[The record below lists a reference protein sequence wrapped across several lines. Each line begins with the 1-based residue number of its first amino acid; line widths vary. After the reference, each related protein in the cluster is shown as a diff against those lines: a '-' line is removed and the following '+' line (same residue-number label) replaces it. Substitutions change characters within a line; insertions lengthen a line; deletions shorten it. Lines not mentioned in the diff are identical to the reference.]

1 MSQKLKLLL
10 GIAALV
16 VLLVGAYFLYDRLSA
31 DVSHDVLVSQDAEET
46 PTEAETETETQTAP
60 SDTEET
66 TEKEEEEATANLV
79 PDFTVTDADGNEV
92 KLSDYFGK
100 PIVLNFWASWC
111 SPCKSE
117 MPEFNAAWEELEG
130 EVQFLMVNMTD
141 GARETV
147 ESAREYVEG
156 EGFTF
161 PVLFDTKSEAAIAY
175 SAYSLPTTYFIDAE
189 GYVTARAVGAI
200 DGETLQK
207 GLDLIHPQ
215 A

>member
-1 MSQKLKLLL
+1 MKKGSFWVLALV
-10 GIAALV
+10 LV
-16 VLLVGAYFLYDRLSA
+16 VLIGGAYVLYGRLSA
-31 DVSHDVLVSQDAEET
+31 GAGADNLSVQTPPSAQTPGETGAPQDSAAPEET
-46 PTEAETETETQTAP
+46 ERPKVEA
-60 SDTEET
+60 
-66 TEKEEEEATANLV
+66 
-79 PDFTVTDADGNEV
+79 PDFTAVDADGTEV
-92 KLSDYFGK
+92 KLSDYVGK

-117 MPEFNAAWEELEG
+117 MPEFNEAWEELDG

>member
-1 MSQKLKLLL
+1 MQKKTSFLVLVLV
-10 GIAALV
+10 LV
-16 VLLVGAYFLYDRLSA
+16 VLIGGAYVLYGRLSVGAGADNLSVQTPPPA
-31 DVSHDVLVSQDAEET
+31 QTPGETGAPQDSAAPEET
-46 PTEAETETETQTAP
+46 EPPKVEA
-60 SDTEET
+60 
-66 TEKEEEEATANLV
+66 
-79 PDFTVTDADGNEV
+79 PDFTVVDADGTEV
-92 KLSDYFGK
+92 KLSDYVGK

-117 MPEFNAAWEELEG
+117 MPEFNAAWEELDG

-161 PVLFDTKSEAAIAY
+161 PVFFDTKSEAAIAY

>member
-1 MSQKLKLLL
+1 MQKKTSFLVLVLVL
-10 GIAALV
+10 AALIG
-16 VLLVGAYFLYDRLSA
+16 GAYVLYGRLSA
-31 DVSHDVLVSQDAEET
+31 GAGADNLSVQTPPPAQTPGETGAPQDSAAPEET
-46 PTEAETETETQTAP
+46 ERPKVEA
-60 SDTEET
+60 
-66 TEKEEEEATANLV
+66 
-79 PDFTVTDADGNEV
+79 PDFTVVDADGTEV
-92 KLSDYFGK
+92 KLSDYVGK

-117 MPEFNAAWEELEG
+117 MPEFNAAWEELDG

>member
-1 MSQKLKLLL
+1 MKKKTSLVVLIL
-10 GIAALV
+10 ALV
-16 VLLVGAYFLYDRLSA
+16 VLIGGAYVLYGRLSA
-31 DVSHDVLVSQDAEET
+31 DARPDNLYAQTPQTTQTTGETEAPQDSAAPEET
-46 PTEAETETETQTAP
+46 EPPKVEA
-60 SDTEET
+60 
-66 TEKEEEEATANLV
+66 
-79 PDFTVTDADGNEV
+79 PDFTVENADGEEV
-92 KLSDYFGK
+92 KLSDYVGK

-117 MPEFNAAWEELEG
+117 MPEFNAAWEELDG

>member
-1 MSQKLKLLL
+1 MQKKTSFLVLVLVL
-10 GIAALV
+10 AALIG
-16 VLLVGAYFLYDRLSA
+16 GAYVLYGRLSA
-31 DVSHDVLVSQDAEET
+31 GAGADNLSVQTPPSAQTPGETGAPQDSAAPEET
-46 PTEAETETETQTAP
+46 EPPKVEA
-60 SDTEET
+60 
-66 TEKEEEEATANLV
+66 
-79 PDFTVTDADGNEV
+79 PDFTAVDADGTEV
-92 KLSDYFGK
+92 KLSDYVGK

-117 MPEFNAAWEELEG
+117 MPEFNAAWEELDG

>member
-1 MSQKLKLLL
+1 MQKKTSFLVLVLVL
-10 GIAALV
+10 AALIG
-16 VLLVGAYFLYDRLSA
+16 GAYVLYGRLSA
-31 DVSHDVLVSQDAEET
+31 GAGADNLSVQTPPPAQTPGETGAPQDSAAPEET
-46 PTEAETETETQTAP
+46 EPPKMEA
-60 SDTEET
+60 
-66 TEKEEEEATANLV
+66 
-79 PDFTVTDADGNEV
+79 PDFTAVDADGTEV
-92 KLSDYFGK
+92 KLSDYVGK

-117 MPEFNAAWEELEG
+117 MPEFNAAWEELDG

>member
-1 MSQKLKLLL
+1 MQKKTSFLVLVLVL
-10 GIAALV
+10 AALIG
-16 VLLVGAYFLYDRLSA
+16 GAYVLYGRLSA
-31 DVSHDVLVSQDAEET
+31 GAGADNLSVQTPPSAQAPGETGAPQDSAAPEET
-46 PTEAETETETQTAP
+46 EPPKVEA
-60 SDTEET
+60 
-66 TEKEEEEATANLV
+66 
-79 PDFTVTDADGNEV
+79 PDFTVVDADGTEV
-92 KLSDYFGK
+92 KLSDYVGK

-117 MPEFNAAWEELEG
+117 MPEFNAAWEELDG

>member
-1 MSQKLKLLL
+1 MQKKTSFLVLVLV
-10 GIAALV
+10 LV
-16 VLLVGAYFLYDRLSA
+16 VLIGGAYVLYGRLSA
-31 DVSHDVLVSQDAEET
+31 GAGADNLSVQTPPPAQTPGETGAPQDSAAPEET
-46 PTEAETETETQTAP
+46 EPPKVEA
-60 SDTEET
+60 
-66 TEKEEEEATANLV
+66 
-79 PDFTVTDADGNEV
+79 PDFTVVDADGTEV
-92 KLSDYFGK
+92 KLSDYVGK

>member
-1 MSQKLKLLL
+1 MQKKTSFLVLVLVL
-10 GIAALV
+10 AALIG
-16 VLLVGAYFLYDRLSA
+16 GAYVLYGRLSA
-31 DVSHDVLVSQDAEET
+31 GAGADNLSVQTPPPAQTPEET
-46 PTEAETETETQTAP
+46 GAPQDSAAPEETEP
-60 SDTEET
+60 P
-66 TEKEEEEATANLV
+66 KVEA
-79 PDFTVTDADGNEV
+79 PDFTAVDADGTEV
-92 KLSDYFGK
+92 KLSDYVGK

-189 GYVTARAVGAI
+189 GYMTARAVGAI

>member
-1 MSQKLKLLL
+1 MQKKTSFLVLVLVL
-10 GIAALV
+10 AALIGGAY
-16 VLLVGAYFLYDRLSA
+16 VLYGRLSVGAGADNLSVQTPPPA
-31 DVSHDVLVSQDAEET
+31 QTPGETGAPQDSAAPEET
-46 PTEAETETETQTAP
+46 EPPKVEA
-60 SDTEET
+60 
-66 TEKEEEEATANLV
+66 
-79 PDFTVTDADGNEV
+79 PDFTAVDADGTEV
-92 KLSDYFGK
+92 KLSDYVGK

-117 MPEFNAAWEELEG
+117 MPEFNAAWEELDG

>member
-1 MSQKLKLLL
+1 MQKKTSFLVLVLVL
-10 GIAALV
+10 AALIG
-16 VLLVGAYFLYDRLSA
+16 GAYVLYGRLSA
-31 DVSHDVLVSQDAEET
+31 GAGADNLSVQTPPPAQTPGETGTPQDSAAPEET
-46 PTEAETETETQTAP
+46 EPPKVEA
-60 SDTEET
+60 
-66 TEKEEEEATANLV
+66 
-79 PDFTVTDADGNEV
+79 PDFTAVDADGTEV
-92 KLSDYFGK
+92 KLSDYVGK

-111 SPCKSE
+111 APCKSE
-117 MPEFNAAWEELEG
+117 MPEFNAAWEELDG

-161 PVLFDTKSEAAIAY
+161 PVLFDTNSEAAIAY

>member
-1 MSQKLKLLL
+1 MQKKTSFLVLVLVL
-10 GIAALV
+10 AALIG
-16 VLLVGAYFLYDRLSA
+16 GAYVLYGRLSA
-31 DVSHDVLVSQDAEET
+31 GAGADNLSVQTPPSAQAPGETGAPQDSAAPEET
-46 PTEAETETETQTAP
+46 EPPKVEA
-60 SDTEET
+60 
-66 TEKEEEEATANLV
+66 
-79 PDFTVTDADGNEV
+79 PDFTAVDADGTEV
-92 KLSDYFGK
+92 KLSDYVGK

-117 MPEFNAAWEELEG
+117 MPEFNAAWEELDG

>member
-1 MSQKLKLLL
+1 MQKKTSFLVLVLVL
-10 GIAALV
+10 AALIG
-16 VLLVGAYFLYDRLSA
+16 GAYVLYGRLSA
-31 DVSHDVLVSQDAEET
+31 GAGADNLSVQTPPPAQTPGETGAPQDSAAPEET
-46 PTEAETETETQTAP
+46 EPPKVEA
-60 SDTEET
+60 
-66 TEKEEEEATANLV
+66 
-79 PDFTVTDADGNEV
+79 PDFTAVDADGTEV
-92 KLSDYFGK
+92 KLSDDVGK

-117 MPEFNAAWEELEG
+117 MPEFNAAWEELDG

>member
-1 MSQKLKLLL
+1 MQKKTSFLVLVLVL
-10 GIAALV
+10 AALIG
-16 VLLVGAYFLYDRLSA
+16 GAYVLYGRLSA
-31 DVSHDVLVSQDAEET
+31 GAGADNLSVQTPPPAQTPGETGAPQDSAAPEET
-46 PTEAETETETQTAP
+46 EPPKVEA
-60 SDTEET
+60 
-66 TEKEEEEATANLV
+66 
-79 PDFTVTDADGNEV
+79 PDFTVVDADGTEV
-92 KLSDYFGK
+92 KLSDYVGK

-117 MPEFNAAWEELEG
+117 MPEFNAAWEELDG

>member
-1 MSQKLKLLL
+1 MQKKTSFLVLVLV
-10 GIAALV
+10 LV
-16 VLLVGAYFLYDRLSA
+16 VLIGGAYVLYGRLSA
-31 DVSHDVLVSQDAEET
+31 GAGADNLSVQTPPSAQTPGETGAPQDSAAPEET
-46 PTEAETETETQTAP
+46 ERPKVEA
-60 SDTEET
+60 
-66 TEKEEEEATANLV
+66 
-79 PDFTVTDADGNEV
+79 PDFTAVDADGTEV
-92 KLSDYFGK
+92 KLSDYVGK

-111 SPCKSE
+111 TPCKSE

-141 GARETV
+141 GSRETV

-161 PVLFDTKSEAAIAY
+161 PVLFDTGSEAAIAY

-189 GYVTARAVGAI
+189 GYLVARAVGAI

-215 A
+215 E

>member
-1 MSQKLKLLL
+1 M
-10 GIAALV
+10 
-16 VLLVGAYFLYDRLSA
+16 
-31 DVSHDVLVSQDAEET
+31 
-46 PTEAETETETQTAP
+46 EA
-60 SDTEET
+60 
-66 TEKEEEEATANLV
+66 
-79 PDFTVTDADGNEV
+79 PDFTVVDADGTEV
-92 KLSDYFGK
+92 KLSDYVGK

-117 MPEFNAAWEELEG
+117 MPEFNAAWEELDG

>member
-1 MSQKLKLLL
+1 MQKKTSFLVLVLVL
-10 GIAALV
+10 AALIG
-16 VLLVGAYFLYDRLSA
+16 GAYVLYGRLSA
-31 DVSHDVLVSQDAEET
+31 GAGADNLSVQTPPPAQTPGETGTPQDSAAPEET
-46 PTEAETETETQTAP
+46 EPPKVEA
-60 SDTEET
+60 
-66 TEKEEEEATANLV
+66 
-79 PDFTVTDADGNEV
+79 PDFTVVDADGTEV
-92 KLSDYFGK
+92 KLSDYVGK

-117 MPEFNAAWEELEG
+117 MPEFNAAWEGLDG

>member
-1 MSQKLKLLL
+1 MQKKTSFLVLVLVL
-10 GIAALV
+10 AALIG
-16 VLLVGAYFLYDRLSA
+16 GAYVLYGRLSA
-31 DVSHDVLVSQDAEET
+31 GAGADNLSVQTPPPAQTPGETGAPQDSAAPEET
-46 PTEAETETETQTAP
+46 EPPKMEA
-60 SDTEET
+60 
-66 TEKEEEEATANLV
+66 
-79 PDFTVTDADGNEV
+79 PDFTVVDADGTEV
-92 KLSDYFGK
+92 KLSDYVGK

-117 MPEFNAAWEELEG
+117 MPEFNAAWEELDG

>member
-1 MSQKLKLLL
+1 MQKKTSFLVLVLV
-10 GIAALV
+10 LV
-16 VLLVGAYFLYDRLSA
+16 VLIGGAYVLYGRLSA
-31 DVSHDVLVSQDAEET
+31 GAGADNLSVQTPPPAQTPGETGAPQDSAAPEET
-46 PTEAETETETQTAP
+46 EPPKVEA
-60 SDTEET
+60 
-66 TEKEEEEATANLV
+66 
-79 PDFTVTDADGNEV
+79 PDFTVVDADGTEV
-92 KLSDYFGK
+92 KLSDYVGK

-117 MPEFNAAWEELEG
+117 MPEFNAAWEELDG

>member
-1 MSQKLKLLL
+1 MQKKTSFLVLVLVL
-10 GIAALV
+10 AALIG
-16 VLLVGAYFLYDRLSA
+16 GAYVLYGRLSA
-31 DVSHDVLVSQDAEET
+31 GAGADNLSVQTPPPTQTPEET
-46 PTEAETETETQTAP
+46 GAPQDSAAPEETERP
-60 SDTEET
+60 
-66 TEKEEEEATANLV
+66 KVEA
-79 PDFTVTDADGNEV
+79 PDFTAVDADGTEV
-92 KLSDYFGK
+92 KLSDYVGK

-117 MPEFNAAWEELEG
+117 LPEFNAAWEELDG

>member
-1 MSQKLKLLL
+1 MQKKTSFLVLVLVL
-10 GIAALV
+10 AALIG
-16 VLLVGAYFLYDRLSA
+16 GAYVLYGRLSA
-31 DVSHDVLVSQDAEET
+31 GAGADNLSVQTPPSAQAPGETGAPQDSAAPEET
-46 PTEAETETETQTAP
+46 EPPKVKA
-60 SDTEET
+60 
-66 TEKEEEEATANLV
+66 
-79 PDFTVTDADGNEV
+79 PDFTVENADGEAV
-92 KLSDYFGK
+92 KLSDYVGK

-141 GARETV
+141 GSRETMD
-147 ESAREYVEG
+147 SAKEYVEG

-161 PVLFDTKSEAAIAY
+161 PVLFDTNSEAAIAY

-189 GYVTARAVGAI
+189 GYLVARAVGAI

-207 GLDLIHPQ
+207 GLDLIYSQ
-215 A
+215 E

>member
-1 MSQKLKLLL
+1 MQKKTSFLVLVLVL
-10 GIAALV
+10 AALIG
-16 VLLVGAYFLYDRLSA
+16 GAYVLYGRLSA
-31 DVSHDVLVSQDAEET
+31 GAGADNLSVQTPPPAQTPGETGTPQDSAAPEET
-46 PTEAETETETQTAP
+46 EPPKVEA
-60 SDTEET
+60 
-66 TEKEEEEATANLV
+66 
-79 PDFTVTDADGNEV
+79 PDFTVVDADGTEV
-92 KLSDYFGK
+92 KLSDYVGK

-117 MPEFNAAWEELEG
+117 MPEFNAAWEELDG